1 MAAEAQGIP
10 RYFNDDPQC
19 AIRHVTTHLGSKWA
33 TMILLLLS
41 QETLRFGEL
50 RKRIENI
57 SQRMLTQTLRQLER
71 DGLVSR
77 EAYAEVPPRV
87 DYALTELGHSAV
99 TALLPLVIW
108 ARDKKSEIDKSRERC
123 ISTN

>member
-1 MAAEAQGIP
+1 MVKTEGMP
-10 RYFNDDPQC
+10 RYFKDGPQC
-19 AIRHVTTHLGSKWA
+19 AIRGVTTHLGSKWA
-33 TMILLLLS
+33 TMILFLLS

-108 ARDKKSEIDKSRERC
+108 ARDKKSEIDESRQRFS
-123 ISTN
+123 STT